1 MLLTPSL
8 ELRVRWLPCRLELEL
23 VLLRST
29 PTSVELPCRLELELP
44 LRRLD
49 LMALLSTSA
58 SEDTVT
64 WGATW
69 GEGREDGAWGGSRP
83 DGMPPPLAGAFVANA
98 MVRGVRVHP
107 RRPWSHAPQ
116 QNISKYL
123 LSFLSFFYEEV
134 RTIIVLS
141 RLRRRAIAAIASHF
155 LMRTL
160 S

>member
-98 MVRGVRVHP
+98 MVCVAFASIPGGRGPTHLNKISP
-107 RRPWSHAPQ
+107 
-116 QNISKYL
+116 NIFCL
-123 LSFLSFFYEEV
+123 F
-134 RTIIVLS
+134 
-141 RLRRRAIAAIASHF
+141 
-155 LMRTL
+155 
-160 S
+160 